1 MSEHIQ
7 NYEIREY
14 PATKWICSTEEN
26 VVPSADPM
34 NGWKEKFNNNIF
46 SAMSSSQ
53 WKKQASSKLFKKL
66 FKYISGANTMGE
78 EIPMTTPA
86 IVKHTPTG
94 DDIEDMKMC
103 FWLGSEWEN
112 KEAPLPIGKDTA
124 STEVYNG
131 KGAKVRRKQFIVARY
146 IILL

>member
-1 MSEHIQ
+1 
-7 NYEIREY
+7 
-14 PATKWICSTEEN
+14 
-26 VVPSADPM
+26 
-34 NGWKEKFNNNIF
+34 
-46 SAMSSSQ
+46 MSSSQ

-78 EIPMTTPA
+78 EIAMTTPA

-131 KGAKVRRKQFIVARY
+131 KGAKVRIKHFIVARY
-146 IILL
+146 INFL